1 MKKDKQRQYS
11 DAELLEYL
19 KKTAD
24 RLGHSPAQKEI
35 DPELRLLIKQRF
47 GKWPYA
53 LQRAGLSKSAGKDGI
68 SVERMEEDRRRFEE
82 IMARIR
88 ELSKELGRLPEMNEL
103 GDVIP
108 YLKTRFTTWAE
119 VLKASGVDRDWTHEE
134 SVEKIAPY
142 SGVYLKDYGKP
153 SAKMASEELFK
164 IPDPDEATRHQLGVI
179 RRTAQRLGR
188 APLKSE
194 IPSGTYG
201 ELLKKFGTWRNI
213 LYQIDMEPL
222 GKNETAEIRR
232 KQREQKKREL
242 KTKTITKP

>member
-19 KKTAD
+19 KETAD

-68 SVERMEEDRRRFEE
+68 SVEQMEEERRQFEE
-82 IMARIR
+82 AMARIR
-88 ELSKELGRLPEMNEL
+88 ELTEELGRLPEMDEL
-103 GDVIP
+103 GDMVP
-108 YLKTRFTTWAE
+108 YLKMRFATWAE
-119 VLKASGVDRDWTHEE
+119 VLKASGVDREWSHEE

-142 SGVYLKDYGKP
+142 SGVYLKDYGKQ
-153 SAKMASEELFK
+153 SAKRASEELFK
-164 IPDPDEATRHQLGVI
+164 ASNHDEVTQRQLGIV

-194 IPSGTYG
+194 LPSGTYG
-201 ELLKKFGTWRNI
+201 DLLKKFGSLRNI

-242 KTKTITKP
+242 KTKTIKKP